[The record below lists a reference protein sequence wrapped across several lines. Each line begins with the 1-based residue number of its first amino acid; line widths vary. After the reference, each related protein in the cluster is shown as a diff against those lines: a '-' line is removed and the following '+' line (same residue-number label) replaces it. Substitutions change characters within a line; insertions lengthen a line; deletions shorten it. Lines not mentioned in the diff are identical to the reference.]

1 MVPPSRPVLNGKPSG
16 YVQPHR
22 FCQRDDGW
30 FPWFWWTML
39 FSLLLTATASAA
51 ECRHVRVLDG
61 DTFVSDIE
69 LGFDVVLHQQTIRI
83 HGYDAWESS
92 YRRQTVIFAKDEL
105 AKGALAKAALE
116 KLLGSASKVVVQEV
130 AGRDPYGRQLLDVF
144 ADGKEVGAILRA
156 QGHERK
162 P

>member
-1 MVPPSRPVLNGKPSG
+1 MKFLAA
-16 YVQPHR
+16 
-22 FCQRDDGW
+22 
-30 FPWFWWTML
+30 L
-39 FSLLLTATASAA
+39 LLLTATASAA

-92 YRRQTVIFAKDEL
+92 YRRQTIVFAQDEL

-116 KLLGSASKVVVQEV
+116 KLLGSASKVTVSEV
-130 AGRDPYGRQLLDVF
+130 AGRDPYGRRLLDCY
-144 ADGKEVGAILRA
+144 ADGVNVGDTLRKL
-156 QGHERK
+156 GHERK